1 MAEKSIV
8 NDLKKIGRIITNPI
22 GKSSLKNEKIVA
34 VDIQIESITIALM
47 QYGKKWKIERVL
59 HKTFIPPDGDYPLS
73 DHTGFYV
80 RNLRSMLQSQKL
92 VLPDWERVE

>member
-47 QYGKKWKIERVL
+47 QYGKKWKIDRVL
-59 HKTFIPPDGDYPLS
+59 HKTFILLMEIILYQIIQ
-73 DHTGFYV
+73 V
-80 RNLRSMLQSQKL
+80 SML
-92 VLPDWERVE
+92 EI